1 MKYLLLVGLTL
12 VISISCSNVN
22 QASRE
27 RFNNE
32 NKMKHGIVPIEVKS
46 NNNSESDKT
55 IPQKLD
61 QASVQRGKAF
71 YTKHCLSCHGDKGLG
86 DGPDAGKQA
95 HPPANLQNLAKEVT
109 NFKFFMSISNGK
121 AICQGGRILSTN

>member
-1 MKYLLLVGLTL
+1 MQYLLLVGLTL
-12 VISISCSNVN
+12 VIFISCSNVN

-61 QASVQRGKAF
+61 QASVQRGKAI

-86 DGPDAGKQA
+86 DGPDAGKQS
-95 HPPANLQNLAKEVT
+95 LQK
-109 NFKFFMSISNGK
+109 S
-121 AICQGGRILSTN
+121 STTKQNVSADFC